1 MTTITAEEVKKR
13 LDAGE
18 KLNIIDV
25 REDWEY
31 EEKNIGAMLIPLGS
45 LPDRLSE
52 IENFKEQEL
61 IIHCKSGARSGKA
74 KQFLETQ
81 GYTKVRNLL
90 GGILGYLEQEK
101 EN

>member
-1 MTTITAEEVKKR
+1 MDDITSKELHER
-13 LDAGE
+13 LSSGE

-25 REDWEY
+25 REEWEF
-31 EEKNIGAMLIPLGS
+31 EEKNIGAALIPLGS

-52 IENFKEQEL
+52 IETFKEQEL
-61 IIHCKSGARSGKA
+61 IIHCKSGARSGRA

-90 GGILGYLEQEK
+90 GGILGYLEQE
-101 EN
+101 NA

>member
-1 MTTITAEEVKKR
+1 MDDITSKELHERTAN
-13 LDAGE
+13 GE

-25 REDWEY
+25 REEWEF
-31 EEKNIGAMLIPLGS
+31 EEKNIGAVLIPLAS

-52 IENFKEQEL
+52 IEKFKEQEL

-74 KQFLETQ
+74 KQFLEAQ

-101 EN
+101 AD

>member
-1 MTTITAEEVKKR
+1 MDDITSQELHQR
-13 LDAGE
+13 LSSGE
-18 KLNIIDV
+18 KLNFIDV
-25 REDWEY
+25 REEWEF
-31 EEKNIGAMLIPLGS
+31 EEKNIGAVLIPLGS

-52 IENFKEQEL
+52 IEKFKEEEL
-61 IIHCKSGARSGKA
+61 IIHCKSGARSGRA

-101 EN
+101 AD

>member
-1 MTTITAEEVKKR
+1 MDDITSKELHQR
-13 LDAGE
+13 LSSGE

-25 REDWEY
+25 REEWEF
-31 EEKNIGAMLIPLGS
+31 EEKNIGAVLIPLAS

-52 IENFKEQEL
+52 IEKFKEQEL

-74 KQFLETQ
+74 KQFLEAQ

-101 EN
+101 AD

>member
-1 MTTITAEEVKKR
+1 MDDITSKELHER
-13 LDAGE
+13 TSNGE

-25 REDWEY
+25 REEWEF
-31 EEKNIGAMLIPLGS
+31 EEKNIGATLIPLAS

-52 IENFKEQEL
+52 IEKFKEQEL

-74 KQFLETQ
+74 KQFLEAQ

-101 EN
+101 AD

>member
-1 MTTITAEEVKKR
+1 MDDITSKELHQR
-13 LDAGE
+13 LSNGE

-25 REDWEY
+25 REEWEF
-31 EEKNIGAMLIPLGS
+31 EEKNIGAVLIPLDS

-52 IENFKEQEL
+52 IDNFKEQEL
-61 IIHCKSGARSGKA
+61 IIHCKSGARSGRA

-90 GGILGYLEQEK
+90 GGILGYLEQETQS
-101 EN
+101 